1 MLPDLDDPNCTKP
14 PSASA
19 SFIVDEA
26 EAGQKLMNLLERRLS
41 LPQPLLHRWI
51 RTGQVRINGK
61 RCQPFLRINA
71 GDAVRLPPFAGSL
84 SKQAQTATKNNQERE
99 TRQKQRQDRLEDR
112 LEGRTDSR
120 MEVRIGARPGSQ
132 NSLPSAADE
141 AGPLEIIAEDNDY
154 YAVYKPAGLPVHPGT
169 GHADAVTVRLRAF
182 AEKAAFTPT
191 PVHRLDRDTT
201 GILLVAKTYAAL
213 RYAHDALRNE
223 HALHKEYLVWVH
235 GIWQKTGTIV
245 LRHYLR
251 KEEINGRELM
261 MADSR
266 PGHGQEAVLCA
277 RLVRHEQDASLLHV
291 RILTGRTHQI
301 RVQLAS
307 TGFPVIGDAKYG
319 RKDAGGTLYLHA
331 ARLVLP
337 DKRSFEALPRWNGS
351 FAVEALPLPLED
363 ISLPEH

>member
-1 MLPDLDDPNCTKP
+1 MLPDLDDPNSTKP
-14 PSASA
+14 PSASP
-19 SFIVDEA
+19 SFIVDDA
-26 EAGQKLMNLLERRLS
+26 EAGQKLMNLLERRLN

-61 RCQPFLRINA
+61 RCQPFLRISA
-71 GDAVRLPPFAGSL
+71 GDTVRLPPFAGSL
-84 SKQAQTATKNNQERE
+84 SRQAQAATKNSQERE
-99 TRQKQRQDRLEDR
+99 TRLKLPQ
-112 LEGRTDSR
+112 
-120 MEVRIGARPGSQ
+120 EVRLGARPGSQ
-132 NSLPSAADE
+132 GSLPDE
-141 AGPLEIIAEDNDY
+141 TEAPEPLEIIAEDNDY

-169 GHADAVTVRLRAF
+169 GHTDAVTVRLRSF

-201 GILLVAKTYAAL
+201 GVLLVAKTYTAL
-213 RYAHDALRNE
+213 QYAHDALRNE

-235 GIWQKTGTIV
+235 GLWQKTGTIV

-251 KEEINGRELM
+251 KDAVNGRERM
-261 MADSR
+261 VADTR

-277 RLVRHEQDASLLHV
+277 RLVRHEQNASLLHV

-307 TGFPVIGDAKYG
+307 TGYPVIGDAKYG
-319 RKDAGGTLYLHA
+319 QKDTSRTLYLHA

-337 DKRSFEALPRWNGS
+337 DKRCFEALPRWSGA
-351 FAVEALPLPLED
+351 FAVEALPLPMEAGQ
-363 ISLPEH
+363 PEH

>member
-1 MLPDLDDPNCTKP
+1 MNDSMSTSQNSSMASSGEQAPTPV
-14 PSASA
+14 SA
-19 SFIVDEA
+19 SFVVDDA

-84 SKQAQTATKNNQERE
+84 SRQAQAATKSSQERE
-99 TRQKQRQDRLEDR
+99 TRQNQPRAP
-112 LEGRTDSR
+112 R
-120 MEVRIGARPGSQ
+120 MEARLGARPDSQ
-132 NSLPSAADE
+132 SSLSSATKE
-141 AGPLEIIAEDNDY
+141 SEHLEIIAEDNDY

-169 GHADAVTVRLRAF
+169 GHTDAVTVRLRAF

-201 GILLVAKTYAAL
+201 GVLLVAKTYTAL
-213 RYAHDALRNE
+213 QYAHDALRNE
-223 HALHKEYLVWVH
+223 HALYKEYLVWVH
-235 GIWQKTGTIV
+235 GLWQKTGTVV
-245 LRHYLR
+245 LRHYLH
-251 KEEINGRELM
+251 KDEINGRERM
-261 MADSR
+261 VADTR

-277 RLVRHEQDASLLHV
+277 RIIHHGQNASLLQV

-307 TGFPVIGDAKYG
+307 VGYPVIGDAKYG
-319 RKDAGGTLYLHA
+319 QKDTSRTLYLHA

-337 DKRSFEALPRWNGS
+337 DKRSFEALPRWSGP
-351 FAVEALPLPLED
+351 FAVEALPLPMEA
-363 ISLPEH
+363 SLSPEH